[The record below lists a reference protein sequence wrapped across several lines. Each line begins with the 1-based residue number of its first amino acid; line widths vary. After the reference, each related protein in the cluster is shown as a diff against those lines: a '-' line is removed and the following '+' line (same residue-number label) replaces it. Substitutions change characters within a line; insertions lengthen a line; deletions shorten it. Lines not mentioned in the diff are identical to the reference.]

1 MWSLKDIYHENDL
14 FDHMPLVRL
23 ISIFT
28 EQLSSPVV
36 VVVTVLIVK
45 LGAVVV
51 VMIIPVVVI

>member
-1 MWSLKDIYHENDL
+1 MWSLKDIYRENDL
-14 FDHMPLVRL
+14 FDYMPLVCL

-36 VVVTVLIVK
+36 VVMTVLVVK
-45 LGAVVV
+45 LGVVVV